1 MTALDWAK
9 KSGREEIV
17 QMMESNTLQDVTDI
31 LQQMEI
37 LKQKNKALEKN
48 MNLLQQINNELSD
61 RVNAT
66 ELAKNQIQRKLA
78 DTMNRMKSSFTASPN
93 AAVSPERPQ
102 AASPKMQF
110 PVINLRE
117 KMSGVS
123 AGMKGVADRFDAMF
137 VSRPPQQQNQ
147 PQHHQQRIQRAQTE
161 YQHSSR
167 PRPRGSS
174 TKSNPPKM
182 SAPRAPTKE

>member
-1 MTALDWAK
+1 MTALDWAR

-48 MNLLQQINNELSD
+48 MTLLQEMNNELSD

-78 DTMNRMKSSFTASPN
+78 DTVSRMKSSFASPHSN
-93 AAVSPERPQ
+93 A
-102 AASPKMQF
+102 
-110 PVINLRE
+110 
-117 KMSGVS
+117 
-123 AGMKGVADRFDAMF
+123 
-137 VSRPPQQQNQ
+137 
-147 PQHHQQRIQRAQTE
+147 
-161 YQHSSR
+161 
-167 PRPRGSS
+167 
-174 TKSNPPKM
+174 
-182 SAPRAPTKE
+182 